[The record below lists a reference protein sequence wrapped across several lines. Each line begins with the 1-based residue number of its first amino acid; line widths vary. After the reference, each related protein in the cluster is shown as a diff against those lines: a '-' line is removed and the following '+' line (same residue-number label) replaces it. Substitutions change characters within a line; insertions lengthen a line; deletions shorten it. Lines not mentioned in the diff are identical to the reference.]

1 MCNIIQKSWVLQKSL
16 RLETKKSYD
25 RNLKRYALSKKGQPR
40 PQKNRTE
47 IKNDQNYA
55 IVFYNAESLEYFT
68 ASLNVRF
75 HDMQYQPQS
84 TFQNNSINAQQ
95 APNRNEIGWFSVVGE
110 LSYCIFHRLI
120 ESKNCR
126 RSKMHHSLIGFFQR
140 RDLLTFR
147 LGLSVTLAVIG

>member
-75 HDMQYQPQS
+75 HDM
-84 TFQNNSINAQQ
+84 
-95 APNRNEIGWFSVVGE
+95 
-110 LSYCIFHRLI
+110 
-120 ESKNCR
+120 
-126 RSKMHHSLIGFFQR
+126 
-140 RDLLTFR
+140 
-147 LGLSVTLAVIG
+147 